1 MSIPP
6 CNRNERRM
14 RRNERAERLIRLS
27 LATSLALL
35 APCLA
40 SPAHALGS
48 DRQQPMKIDA
58 DYSKIKQGTAAAAGV
73 TYLRG
78 NVRIEQGSMK
88 ASGAEATL
96 YQHPSSA
103 RDAQGND
110 ISGDIKRVVI
120 VGRQAHME
128 QQQDG
133 GGLMTADADKIDY
146 DNDTSI
152 ADLSGSV
159 SIVQQGRGEFH
170 GAHMT
175 YNTNTGEMESG
186 DNTPANRVHII
197 MQPKARPATKATAEP
212 GKTTAAKPAEAKS
225 GEP

>member
-1 MSIPP
+1 MSIRP
-6 CNRNERRM
+6 CNPNARCV
-14 RRNERAERLIRLS
+14 RRNERPARLIGLS
-27 LATSLALL
+27 LATGVALFALGL
-35 APCLA
+35 APLA
-40 SPAHALGS
+40 YALGT

-78 NVRIEQGSMK
+78 NVRIVQGSMK

-96 YQHPSSA
+96 YQHPSNA
-103 RDAQGND
+103 KDAQGND
-110 ISGDIKRVVI
+110 ISGDVKRVVI
-120 VGRQAHME
+120 VGKQAHME

-133 GGLMTADADKIDY
+133 GGLMTADADRIDY

-159 SIVQQGRGEFH
+159 RIVQQGRGEFH

-175 YNTNTGEMESG
+175 YNTNSGEMESG

-197 MQPKARPATKATAEP
+197 MQPKAKP
-212 GKTTAAKPAEAKS
+212 AAKSADPADTKPAGTKS
-225 GEP
+225 GQP